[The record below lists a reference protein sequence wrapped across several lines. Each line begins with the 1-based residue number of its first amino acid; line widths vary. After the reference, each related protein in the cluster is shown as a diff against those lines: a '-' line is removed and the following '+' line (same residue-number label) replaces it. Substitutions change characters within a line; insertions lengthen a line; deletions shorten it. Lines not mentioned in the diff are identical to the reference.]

1 MVVNVVRRAQHR
13 NTNNTC
19 DCNRAIMLI
28 SDGLSEVPE
37 PLENNTWNERW
48 NARGDASLA
57 ERYHNYSVLENA
69 TPSDPRSWEAWA
81 KLKFGN
87 HPVRCVA
94 LPPVPS
100 RPGECTFLS
109 RSHGAARPHLSRPT
123 SHMLLSHLSCLVH
136 SCRVPP
142 LASHFGAYA
151 ELRARRCASS
161 RTSSGASSPTP
172 TT

>member
-1 MVVNVVRRAQHR
+1 MVNVVRRVQHR
-13 NTNNTC
+13 DTNDTC

-37 PLENNTWNERW
+37 PLENNTWSERW

-87 HPVRCVA
+87 HPVCGV
-94 LPPVPS
+94 S
-100 RPGECTFLS
+100 LS
-109 RSHGAARPHLSRPT
+109 RLHGAAPAPAPAPSQHTCRPT
-123 SHMLLSHLSCLVH
+123 SHTVLFSSIPV
-136 SCRVPP
+136 V
-142 LASHFGAYA
+142 
-151 ELRARRCASS
+151 RRSYY
-161 RTSSGASSPTP
+161 GV
-172 TT
+172 